1 MAIMNTKGVTLRL
14 SNSSNLLTAASS
26 VLNITTD
33 NSGTALI
40 TSTDSGEV
48 NFEVLGFTTGMRIR
62 INSAGSTGVYTIG
75 ALTTVELTMKDS
87 SDALD
92 QDLTTA
98 LSLTGYDM
106 EPIGEI
112 VSIDGPSGSVNVI
125 DITHLGS
132 TARTKL
138 VGIQD
143 EGQVSME
150 VWTNLTT
157 STAFNQ
163 WKLRDFRQSGLA
175 GFYDICFTDFTQSA
189 TSEPSAYFFEAYVTN
204 YSVSAALDDAVK
216 SAIGLEIS
224 SVAHFINGINW

>member
-1 MAIMNTKGVTLRL
+1 MPTMNTKGVALRL
-14 SNSSNLLTAASS
+14 SNSSNLKTAGST

-33 NSGTALI
+33 GSATAFI
-40 TSTDSGEV
+40 TSTDVAEV
-48 NFEVLGFTTGMRIR
+48 DFVALGFTSGMRVR
-62 INSAGSTGVYTIG
+62 INSANNTGVYTIG
-75 ALTTVELTMKDS
+75 VVTTLILTMKDS
-87 SDALD
+87 SVTLT

-98 LSLTGYDM
+98 LSMTGYDM
-106 EPIGEI
+106 EPIGEV

-175 GFYDICFTDFTQSA
+175 GFYDIVFTDFTQSA
-189 TSEPSAYFFEAYVTN
+189 TSEPSAYFFEAFVTN

-224 SVAHFINGINW
+224 SVAHFIDGTNK

>member
-1 MAIMNTKGVTLRL
+1 MPVMNTKGVALRL
-14 SNSSNLLTAASS
+14 SNSSNLTTAGSS
-26 VLNITTD
+26 VLNVTTD
-33 NSGTALI
+33 ASSTVLI
-40 TSTDSGEV
+40 TSTDVGEV
-48 NFEVLGFTTGMRIR
+48 DFVALGFTTGMRLR
-62 INSAGSTGVYTIG
+62 INSSNNTGVYTVG
-75 ALTTVELTMKDS
+75 AVTTVVLTMKDS
-87 SDALD
+87 SVTMN

-112 VSIDGPSGSVNVI
+112 VSIDGPAGSVNVI

-175 GFYDICFTDFTQSA
+175 GFYDIYFTDFTQSA
-189 TSEPSAYFFEAYVTN
+189 TSEPSAYFFEAYVIN

-216 SAIGLEIS
+216 TAIGLEIS
-224 SVAHFINGINW
+224 SVAHFIDGTNK

>member
-1 MAIMNTKGVTLRL
+1 MAMNTKNVVLRL
-14 SNSSNLLTAASS
+14 SNSSNLKTAASS
-26 VLNITTD
+26 VLNVKID
-33 NSGTALI
+33 PGVALI
-40 TSTDSGEV
+40 TSTDAAEV
-48 NFEVLGFTTGMRIR
+48 DFEVLGFTTGMRVR
-62 INSAGSTGVYTIG
+62 INSADNTGVYTIG

-87 SDALD
+87 TVTMT

-98 LSLTGYDM
+98 LSMTGYDM

-150 VWTNLTT
+150 VWTNLAT
-157 STAFNQ
+157 STGFNQ

-204 YSVSAALDDAVK
+204 YSISAALDDAVK
-216 SAIGLEIS
+216 SAISLEIS
-224 SVAHFINGINW
+224 SVAHFIDGVNW